1 MHLFLIEE
9 VIFFFRMM
17 METFLEPNIWKMF
30 ITLPILLVLFDNLTI
45 NFVNAVVEP
54 TQGKIW
60 PHPQTIRPGKGIFLI
75 DPRNFN
81 FKVCDSHPFSIAL
94 RSA

>member
-1 MHLFLIEE
+1 
-9 VIFFFRMM
+9 MM
-17 METFLEPNIWKMF
+17 MKTFLEPNIWKMF